1 MYDPIIIFP
10 DTGGLIF
17 DCDGTLADTMPL
29 HMEAWCQTFADY
41 GEECPYEFINRL
53 KGTPAEK
60 MVIKFNQTFN
70 RNIDP
75 IKFAR
80 EKNRRSHLKLRQATP
95 IDPVMNIV
103 RNYHG
108 KLPMAVASGGTRRN
122 VLLTLEVIG
131 LSDCFVTIITSDDQL
146 KSKPAPD
153 IFLEAARRMEV
164 EPHCCQVFEDG
175 DVGLQA
181 ARAAG
186 MIATDVRLYI

>member
-1 MYDPIIIFP
+1 MINIFP
-10 DTGGLIF
+10 DTKGLIF

-29 HMEAWCQTFADY
+29 HMEAWCETFADY

-60 MVIKFNQTFN
+60 IVAMFNQKFGRKIN
-70 RNIDP
+70 P
-75 IKFAR
+75 IKFAQD
-80 EKNRRSHLKLRQATP
+80 KNRRSRKKLRQAKP
-95 IDPVMNIV
+95 IDPVIKIV

-131 LSDCFVTIITSDDQL
+131 LKDYFDTVITSDDKL
-146 KSKPAPD
+146 KAKPAPD
-153 IFLEAARRMEV
+153 IFMEAARRMKV
-164 EPHCCQVFEDG
+164 EPSHCQVFEDG

-181 ARAAG
+181 ARVAG
-186 MIATDVRLYI
+186 MIATDIRQYI

>member
-1 MYDPIIIFP
+1 MCDPIIISP
-10 DTGGLIF
+10 DTQGLIF

-29 HMEAWCQTFADY
+29 HMEAWCETFADY

-60 MVIKFNQTFN
+60 MVAKFNQKFN
-70 RNIDP
+70 RNINP
-75 IKFAR
+75 VKFAR
-80 EKNRRSHLKLRQATP
+80 EKNRRSHHKLRQAKP
-95 IDPVMNIV
+95 IDPVINIV

-131 LSDCFVTIITSDDQL
+131 LRDCFVTVITSDDQL

-153 IFLEAARRMEV
+153 IFLEAARQMKV
-164 EPHCCQVFEDG
+164 EPHYCQVFEDG
-175 DVGLQA
+175 PVGLQA

-186 MIATDVRLYI
+186 MIATDVRMYI

>member
-1 MYDPIIIFP
+1 MFDPIIISP
-10 DTGGLIF
+10 DTKGFIF

-41 GEECPYEFINRL
+41 DEECPYEFINRL

-60 MVIKFNQTFN
+60 IVEKFNHKFG
-70 RNIDP
+70 RNINP
-75 IKFAR
+75 IKFAQD
-80 EKNRRSHLKLRQATP
+80 KNRRSRKKLRQAKP
-95 IDPVMNIV
+95 IDPVIKIA

-131 LSDCFVTIITSDDQL
+131 LKDYFVAVITSDDKL
-146 KSKPAPD
+146 KAKPAPD
-153 IFLEAARRMEV
+153 IFLEAARRMKV
-164 EPHCCQVFEDG
+164 EPAYCQVFEDG

-181 ARAAG
+181 AREAG